1 MLGKKITL
9 FVITISVIG
18 GAVLYVA
25 IHKKEGTHVDTEIGT
40 GGDVVSKRIYASKLH
55 SDILNLIATETEPVC
70 GVSPEEAQNEIDNR
84 ADNIATVDSTPVDI
98 KELPFG
104 ILRLIAKSPASIAG
118 ISPKSTM
125 NEIVKRYIGV
135 DLTDSD
141 DMNSSI
147 LLEALQRQEE
157 ENIEKWA
164 DNEDIEAIEAFM
176 REEADRDTSSVA
188 NFIYGLRHI
197 NDNRTTAKSYME
209 RYAEHPHGDAFDTQN
224 EEEGANLLVEA
235 IKNLK

>member
-1 MLGKKITL
+1 MRGKKL
-9 FVITISVIG
+9 SFFVVTIFLIG
-18 GAVLYVA
+18 GVA
-25 IHKKEGTHVDTEIGT
+25 IYFAKHKEGIPDTET
-40 GGDVVSKRIYASKLH
+40 NTNGDIVSKHVHASKLH
-55 SDILNLIATETEPVC
+55 SDILNLIATETESVC
-70 GVSPEEAQNEIDNR
+70 GVSPVEAQNEIDAR
-84 ADNIATVDSTPVDI
+84 AGNAAAADSNITDV

-118 ISPKSTM
+118 IGPKSAM
-125 NEIVKRYIGV
+125 NEIVKRYINV

-141 DMNSSI
+141 DMNASI

-157 ENIEKWA
+157 ENINKWA

-176 REEADRDTSSVA
+176 REEADRDTSSIA

-197 NDNRTTAKSYME
+197 NDDRISAKTYLE

-224 EEEGANLLVEA
+224 EEESYDTLAKT